1 MWMRMMLLVSMCSS
15 SCWSVGGGGICY
27 CPIRIC
33 VCLCIC
39 LVYHAVV
46 VVYCF
51 YISLFLWNGCC
62 MFWFERIIPT
72 QWCQAAWLSSRTIP
86 SRFHPI
92 WIFRAQ
98 FDLEPVCNTR
108 NNNCRTH
115 FLYTIG
121 LYTHLQWQLNRTGYS
136 WHASHEIVR
145 NEGSQHHRSSAGWR
159 AINGITIKVYGYENN
174 GHLWDFTIQSRLH
187 DNLKL
192 QMKWCKY
199 FVRNSYNYYH
209 NTHLIGNGIRLPEL
223 CQHDSIKRCV
233 RYVRQQILHRFTK
246 DIAYTVNIMQN
257 AWYDFGQK

>member
-1 MWMRMMLLVSMCSS
+1 MRMRMMLWVWMCSN

-27 CPIRIC
+27 CPMHIC

-39 LVYHAVV
+39 FVYHAVAVVVV

-92 WIFRAQ
+92 WIFRVQ
-98 FDLEPVCNTR
+98 FDLEPEHKT
-108 NNNCRTH
+108 NNCNLRSTFTH
-115 FLYTIG
+115 VLV
-121 LYTHLQWQLNRTGYS
+121 THLQWQLNGTGHS
-136 WHASHEIVR
+136 WHSSHEIVR
-145 NEGSQHHRSSAGWR
+145 YEGSQHHRSSAGWR

-187 DNLKL
+187 DNLK
-192 QMKWCKY
+192 
-199 FVRNSYNYYH
+199 
-209 NTHLIGNGIRLPEL
+209 
-223 CQHDSIKRCV
+223 
-233 RYVRQQILHRFTK
+233 
-246 DIAYTVNIMQN
+246 
-257 AWYDFGQK
+257 